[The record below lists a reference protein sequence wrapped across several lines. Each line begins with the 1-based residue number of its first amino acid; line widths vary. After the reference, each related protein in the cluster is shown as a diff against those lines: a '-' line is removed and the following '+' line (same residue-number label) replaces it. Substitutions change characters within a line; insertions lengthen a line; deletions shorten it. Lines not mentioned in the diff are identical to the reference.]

1 MALLINSS
9 KHFKKEVISVL
20 HNIFQRIENETVS
33 TLFYETSMTSKL
45 LKSNENIIKKKL
57 HSTNS
62 YEYICKNIE
71 EYNNRIKLFI
81 IHLMK
86 K

>member
-1 MALLINSS
+1 MSLLINSS
-9 KHFKKEVISVL
+9 KHFEKEVISVL
-20 HNIFQRIENETVS
+20 HNIFQRIENKTFP

-45 LKSNENIIKKKL
+45 LKSNESIIKKKL

-62 YEYICKNIE
+62 YEYICKNIK

-81 IHLMK
+81 IYLMK